1 MTTPSTGMVASP
13 RESAA
18 DFCTR
23 WVFDDWLAVY
33 IHRIVSDESFIGVG
47 LAKKSGRLVREDV

>member
-1 MTTPSTGMVASP
+1 MTRPSTGMVASP

-23 WVFDDWLAVY
+23 WMFDDSLVVY
-33 IHRIVSDESFIGVG
+33 IHRIVSDDLS
-47 LAKKSGRLVREDV
+47 